1 MSIFKWLK
9 EALQYLVEGVVR
21 IFRPS
26 DDEYPNIG
34 VQPFGGDSFEDD
46 A

>member
-1 MSIFKWLK
+1 MSIFKWLQ
-9 EALQYLVEGVVR
+9 ETLQYIGEGVGR

-26 DDEYPNIG
+26 DDEYPKIG
-34 VQPFGGDSFEDD
+34 VQPFGGDIFKDE

>member
-1 MSIFKWLK
+1 MSIFKWLQA
-9 EALQYLVEGVVR
+9 ALQYIGEGVVR

-34 VQPFGGDSFEDD
+34 VQPFAGDSFEDD

>member
-9 EALQYLVEGVVR
+9 EAIQSIGEGVVR

-34 VQPFGGDSFEDD
+34 V
-46 A
+46 

>member
-1 MSIFKWLK
+1 MSIFKGLQ
-9 EALQYLVEGVVR
+9 EALQYIAEGVVR

-34 VQPFGGDSFEDD
+34 VQPFAGDSFEDD
-46 A
+46 P

>member
-9 EALQYLVEGVVR
+9 ETLQYIVEGVVR
-21 IFRPS
+21 IFHPS

-34 VQPFGGDSFEDD
+34 VQPFSGDSFEDD